1 MNDEKLFE
9 AWKEQRRDVP
19 PLDEFADQVV
29 AALPESSVEQQ
40 HKVRGLI
47 AIWIATR
54 WGRAAVC
61 SLAALVGL
69 LPLGFLVSTL
79 LFSQTAMPLDL

>member
-9 AWKEQRRDVP
+9 AWKEQRREIRPSDG
-19 PLDEFADQVV
+19 FADQVA
-29 AALPESSVEQQ
+29 AALPDLEGEQQ
-40 HKVRGLI
+40 DKIRGFI

-61 SLAALVGL
+61 SLAAMIGL
-69 LPLGFLVSTL
+69 LPLGFLVSSL
-79 LFSQTAMPLDL
+79 LFSQTATPMCL